1 MCPALPGAVCP
12 RAAASLGIP
21 LLQAGVVEGEYP
33 KERLLEDCVVG
44 LGFFFPFFYI
54 CFFLEGRY
62 EKIAR
67 VQPVPWSG
75 SAWLPPIKCWALASA
90 LVRTVALQAPGSLL
104 AVQIISLSRE

>member
-44 LGFFFPFFYI
+44 LVFFFLSFTFVFFWR
-54 CFFLEGRY
+54 GGMR
-62 EKIAR
+62 K
-67 VQPVPWSG
+67 
-75 SAWLPPIKCWALASA
+75 
-90 LVRTVALQAPGSLL
+90 
-104 AVQIISLSRE
+104 